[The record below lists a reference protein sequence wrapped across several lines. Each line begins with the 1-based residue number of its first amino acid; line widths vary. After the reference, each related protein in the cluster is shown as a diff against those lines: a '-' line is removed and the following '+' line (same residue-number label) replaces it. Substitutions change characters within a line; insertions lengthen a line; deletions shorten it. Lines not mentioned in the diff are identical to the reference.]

1 MTKRVQTSAWTIVAT
16 LSTLLLSLPAVAET
30 DCNSWFF
37 GMCTSRYTPSEQAGI
52 NAQRRLEALL
62 RDPTRAGPEL
72 EQRLRKQVHY
82 SSGLLLIEAPV
93 LHSTTTL
100 PATIGWA
107 IESK

>member
-16 LSTLLLSLPAVAET
+16 LSILLLSSPAVAET
-30 DCNSWFF
+30 DCKSWFF